1 MQQIRLPAECNSADD
16 GYTRDFTGS
25 EFDRLRRFG
34 KPELMKTNL
43 KRVTRPTAVLHVA
56 NLPAGMSAADVR
68 RHFEAQGG
76 LQVSNVVA
84 IEQTGELFGCFI
96 RSSHHSMYAARLC
109 KTQTVHVW
117 D

>member
-1 MQQIRLPAECNSADD
+1 
-16 GYTRDFTGS
+16 
-25 EFDRLRRFG
+25 
-34 KPELMKTNL
+34 MKTNL

-84 IEQTGELFGCFI
+84 IEQTGELFVCFI
-96 RSSHHSMYAARLC
+96 RS
-109 KTQTVHVW
+109 
-117 D
+117 

>member
-1 MQQIRLPAECNSADD
+1 
-16 GYTRDFTGS
+16 
-25 EFDRLRRFG
+25 
-34 KPELMKTNL
+34 MKTNL

-96 RSSHHSMYAARLC
+96 RSSHHSMYKLYMPHDCAR
-109 KTQTVHVW
+109 QIVQVW